1 LFGRDGGRR
10 VAVVQLAAIARVVSW
25 VAALLVVFPG
35 VALLLRDGA
44 TTAERWL
51 GLALVSLGLLAGFL
65 LWMVT
70 DLWEARRL
78 GELAEAVER
87 RRRSEEVTGW
97 PEDPSTPA

>member
-1 LFGRDGGRR
+1 MP
-10 VAVVQLAAIARVVSW
+10 LAATARVVSW

-44 TTAERWL
+44 TTADRWL
-51 GLALVSLGLLAGFL
+51 GVALVSLGLLAGFL

-78 GELAEAVER
+78 AELAEVAER
-87 RRRSEEVTGW
+87 RRRADEPPAW
-97 PEDPSTPA
+97 PEA

>member
-1 LFGRDGGRR
+1 
-10 VAVVQLAAIARVVSW
+10 VPLAATARVVSW
-25 VAALLVVFPG
+25 VAALLVVLPG
-35 VALLLRDGA
+35 IALLLRDDA

-78 GELAEAVER
+78 AELAEVAER
-87 RRRSEEVTGW
+87 RRRADEPPAW
-97 PEDPSTPA
+97 PEA

>member
-1 LFGRDGGRR
+1 
-10 VAVVQLAAIARVVSW
+10 VPLAATARVVSW

-44 TTAERWL
+44 TSAERWL

-78 GELAEAVER
+78 AELAEVGER
-87 RRRSEEVTGW
+87 RRRADEPPAW
-97 PEDPSTPA
+97 PEA

>member
-1 LFGRDGGRR
+1 
-10 VAVVQLAAIARVVSW
+10 VPLAATARVVSW
-25 VAALLVVFPG
+25 VASLLVVFPG

-51 GLALVSLGLLAGFL
+51 GVALVSLGLLAGFL

-78 GELAEAVER
+78 AELAEVAER
-87 RRRSEEVTGW
+87 RRRADEPPAW
-97 PEDPSTPA
+97 PEA